1 MKALFHIDERHKWPM
16 VQANIKNMLA
26 ETDAEIALVANS
38 EAVELFIKSTITLE
52 DKVTYYVCNN
62 SITQRHL
69 DRNDLNKK
77 AKITGSGVVQIV
89 KLQDEGFRYI
99 KP

>member
-1 MKALFHIDERHKWPM
+1 M
-16 VQANIKNMLA
+16 
-26 ETDAEIALVANS
+26 
-38 EAVELFIKSTITLE
+38 
-52 DKVTYYVCNN
+52 CNN